1 MPDNAD
7 GNSDMRLYLEEA
19 RWRRDDQIER
29 SRSLDQKLATMF
41 ALNAVVLAVFAASI
55 SLSSSAYPAAA
66 KGLLYAAFA
75 VFAANVVLSALA
87 YGVSGWNRRP
97 RLFTLKSHLRDY
109 SEDAMIE
116 WTADEIYAEL
126 ESNERMVRRKAVLV
140 SLSLSLSVTTIL
152 LIGVTAIVSL

>member
-1 MPDNAD
+1 MPDD
-7 GNSDMRLYLEEA
+7 VGNDSDMRLYLEEV

-55 SLSSSAYPAAA
+55 SLSGSAYPPAA

-97 RLFTLKSHLRDY
+97 SLLTLRLHLGSY
-109 SEDAMIE
+109 SEEAMIE
-116 WTADEIYAEL
+116 WTANEIYAEL
-126 ESNERMVRRKAVLV
+126 ESNERMVRRKAALV
-140 SLSLSLSVTTIL
+140 SLSISLSVTTIL
-152 LIGVTAIVSL
+152 LIGVTVIVSL